1 MNRRTFLKL
10 GLGVGGV
17 LMLNG
22 PARAAKMWWQDDDA
36 TDPVLAAY
44 TGIVA
49 TRCSFPSAFST
60 AVRQSMSRSPHYAR
74 ADITSLQIIVPN
86 WRTSN
91 ISPFAEV
98 GSGATASVTAS
109 IEYPIGVM
117 TQVLFSGVP
126 TGTVPDVSY
135 LISDAVSVTI
145 PKDALFC
152 VRMFWESTTGCF
164 STFEPLTSAGGIGN
178 SGYESAM
185 SGITDKTMSG
195 SVTSSST
202 TFAPCGII
210 ATTTRPSFVFLGDSI
225 AHGEGDTT
233 NDTASGDYGYLAR
246 SLGPSYGYL
255 KLTRSGDQAFRCQ
268 GSPTN
273 RQALCAYASHMICAY
288 GSNDIYSTALTVAN
302 IKGYLQTIWGWR
314 TVPGGKTY
322 QTTITTRATSVNGYV
337 APDDQVVTSGGVK
350 RLPLND
356 WIRTLPA
363 GLDGYF
369 EVADLVESARDSEKW
384 KLFSTANYITDDGT
398 HPNDNGHI
406 WLRDSGVIAGAT

>member
-164 STFEPLTSAGGIGN
+164 STFEPLTSTGGIGN
-178 SGYESAM
+178 SGYESGM

-195 SVTSSST
+195 TVTSGST

-210 ATTTRPSFVFLGDSI
+210 GTTTRPSFVILGDSI

-233 NDTASGDYGYLAR
+233 NDTASGDYGYICR
-246 SLGPSYGYL
+246 SLGPRYGYL
-255 KLTRSGDQAFRCQ
+255 KLTRTGDQAFRCIS
-268 GSPTN
+268 SPTN

-288 GSNDIYSTALTVAN
+288 ASNDIYSTALTVAN
-302 IKGYLQTIWGWR
+302 IKSYLSTIWGWR

-322 QTTITTRATSVNGYV
+322 QTTITTRATSSDGWTTLEN
-337 APDDQVVTSGGVK
+337 QTITSGGAK
-350 RLPLND
+350 RIPLND
-356 WIRTLPA
+356 WIRTLPS

-369 EVADLVESARDSEKW
+369 EVADLIESSRDSEKW
-384 KLFSTANYITDDGT
+384 KAFGTANYITDDGT